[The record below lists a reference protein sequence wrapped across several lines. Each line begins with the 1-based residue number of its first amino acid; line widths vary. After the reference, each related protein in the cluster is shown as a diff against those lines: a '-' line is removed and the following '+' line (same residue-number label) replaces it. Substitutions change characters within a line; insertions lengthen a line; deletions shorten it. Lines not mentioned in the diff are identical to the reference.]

1 MMKIKVVNNSKYPLP
16 SYATEGSS
24 GIDLFA
30 DIAEDI
36 NVKMGEVALIPTGI
50 HVQVPEGCE
59 AQVRARSGLSLKH
72 GLFLVNG
79 IGTIDSDYTGEIKI
93 IMSNAKK
100 EPFTVKPGM
109 KIAQLVFARYEKAE
123 LISVENLVETK
134 RGQGGFGHSGL

>member
-1 MMKIKVVNNSKYPLP
+1 MKIKVVNKSKYPLP

-36 NVKMGEVALIPTGI
+36 TVKMGEVSLIPTGI

-100 EPFTVKPGM
+100 EPFTVQPGM

-123 LISVENLVETK
+123 LISVENLDETK
-134 RGQGGFGHSGL
+134 RGQGGFGHSGI

>member
-30 DIAEDI
+30 DITEDMT
-36 NVKMGEVALIPTGI
+36 VKMGEVSLIPTGI

-123 LISVENLVETK
+123 LINAENLDETK
-134 RGQGGFGHSGL
+134 RGQGGFGHSGI

>member
-1 MMKIKVVNNSKYPLP
+1 MKIKVVNKSKYPLP

-36 NVKMGEVALIPTGI
+36 TVKMGEVALIPTGI

-123 LISVENLVETK
+123 LISVENLDETK
-134 RGQGGFGHSGL
+134 RGQGGFGHSGI

>member
-30 DIAEDI
+30 DITEDMT
-36 NVKMGEVALIPTGI
+36 VKMGEVSLIPTGI

-93 IMSNAKK
+93 IMANAKK

-123 LISVENLVETK
+123 LISVENLDETK
-134 RGQGGFGHSGL
+134 RGQSGFGHSGI